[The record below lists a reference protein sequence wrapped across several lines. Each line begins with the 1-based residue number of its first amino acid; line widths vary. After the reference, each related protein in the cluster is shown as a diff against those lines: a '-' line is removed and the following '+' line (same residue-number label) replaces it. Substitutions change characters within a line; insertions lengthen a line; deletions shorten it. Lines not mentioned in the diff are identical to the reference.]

1 MEKFNTSTE
10 NKSWKLEGSQLTS
23 EKKEIFEK
31 TSKELSDL
39 KKAILAEPKSK
50 IWSSEVTT
58 RAPERP
64 TQAQEASTRAPEIPI
79 TAPEMTEP
87 SPKTVPGERDVAPQV
102 TQEIPTPAAPE
113 ASTRAPEMPTPAQEA
128 STRAPEM
135 PTPAPETT
143 EPRPETVPGERD
155 VAPQV
160 TEEIPTPAPEAS
172 TRAPERPEPT
182 I

>member
-58 RAPERP
+58 RAPE
-64 TQAQEASTRAPEIPI
+64 
-79 TAPEMTEP
+79 M
-87 SPKTVPGERDVAPQV
+87 
-102 TQEIPTPAAPE
+102 PTPAPE
-113 ASTRAPEMPTPAQEA
+113 ASTRAPEMPTPAPEV
-128 STRAPEM
+128 STRAPEI
-135 PTPAPETT
+135 PITAPEMT

-160 TEEIPTPAPEAS
+160 TQETLTPAPEAS

>member
-50 IWSSEVTT
+50 SWSSEVTT
-58 RAPERP
+58 RAPEMP
-64 TQAQEASTRAPEIPI
+64 TQ
-79 TAPEMTEP
+79 
-87 SPKTVPGERDVAPQV
+87 
-102 TQEIPTPAAPE
+102 APE
-113 ASTRAPEMPTPAQEA
+113 AS
-128 STRAPEM
+128 
-135 PTPAPETT
+135 

-160 TEEIPTPAPEAS
+160 TQEIPIPAPEAS
-172 TRAPERPEPT
+172 TKAPERPEPT

>member
-58 RAPERP
+58 RAPEMP
-64 TQAQEASTRAPEIPI
+64 TQT
-79 TAPEMTEP
+79 PEM
-87 SPKTVPGERDVAPQV
+87 
-102 TQEIPTPAAPE
+102 
-113 ASTRAPEMPTPAQEA
+113 
-128 STRAPEM
+128 
-135 PTPAPETT
+135 T

-160 TEEIPTPAPEAS
+160 IQEIPTPAPETS
-172 TRAPERPEPT
+172 TRAPEIPEPT

>member
-58 RAPERP
+58 RAPEMP
-64 TQAQEASTRAPEIPI
+64 TPAPEAS
-79 TAPEMTEP
+79 EP

-102 TQEIPTPAAPE
+102 TQEIPTPAPE
-113 ASTRAPEMPTPAQEA
+113 ASTRAPEM
-128 STRAPEM
+128 
-135 PTPAPETT
+135 
-143 EPRPETVPGERD
+143 
-155 VAPQV
+155 
-160 TEEIPTPAPEAS
+160 PTPAPEAS

>member
-50 IWSSEVTT
+50 SWSSEVRT
-58 RAPERP
+58 RAPEMP
-64 TQAQEASTRAPEIPI
+64 TQAPEAS
-79 TAPEMTEP
+79 EP

-102 TQEIPTPAAPE
+102 AQ
-113 ASTRAPEMPTPAQEA
+113 EMP
-128 STRAPEM
+128 
-135 PTPAPETT
+135 
-143 EPRPETVPGERD
+143 
-155 VAPQV
+155 
-160 TEEIPTPAPEAS
+160 IPAPEAS

>member
-10 NKSWKLEGSQLTS
+10 NKNWKLEGSQLTS

-58 RAPERP
+58 RAPE
-64 TQAQEASTRAPEIPI
+64 IPI
-79 TAPEMTEP
+79 TAPEM
-87 SPKTVPGERDVAPQV
+87 
-102 TQEIPTPAAPE
+102 
-113 ASTRAPEMPTPAQEA
+113 
-128 STRAPEM
+128 
-135 PTPAPETT
+135 T

-160 TEEIPTPAPEAS
+160 TQETLTPAPEAS

>member
-58 RAPERP
+58 RTQEIPTPAPEASEPRP
-64 TQAQEASTRAPEIPI
+64 KTVPGERDVTPQVTQEIP
-79 TAPEMTEP
+79 TPAPEMTEP
-87 SPKTVPGERDVAPQV
+87 RPETVPGERDVAPQV
-102 TQEIPTPAAPE
+102 TQEIPTPEPE
-113 ASTRAPEMPTPAQEA
+113 TSTRAPERPTQ
-128 STRAPEM
+128 
-135 PTPAPETT
+135 
-143 EPRPETVPGERD
+143 
-155 VAPQV
+155 
-160 TEEIPTPAPEAS
+160 APEAS
-172 TRAPERPEPT
+172 EPRPPRVPAEEEVVPQATQEIPTTAPERPEPT

>member
-58 RAPERP
+58 RAPE
-64 TQAQEASTRAPEIPI
+64 
-79 TAPEMTEP
+79 M
-87 SPKTVPGERDVAPQV
+87 
-102 TQEIPTPAAPE
+102 PTPAQE
-113 ASTRAPEMPTPAQEA
+113 VSTRAPEMPTPAQEV

-135 PTPAPETT
+135 
-143 EPRPETVPGERD
+143 
-155 VAPQV
+155 
-160 TEEIPTPAPEAS
+160 PTPAPEAS